1 MRVVE
6 NDRNGRK
13 VYRRKIK
20 TELACAIAAGFV
32 LGIAVAWIAVYA
44 MAG

>member
-6 NDRNGRK
+6 DDRNGRK

-20 TELACAIAAGFV
+20 TEIACAIAAGFV
-32 LGIAVAWIAVYA
+32 LGIAAAWVIGY
-44 MAG
+44 MLAG